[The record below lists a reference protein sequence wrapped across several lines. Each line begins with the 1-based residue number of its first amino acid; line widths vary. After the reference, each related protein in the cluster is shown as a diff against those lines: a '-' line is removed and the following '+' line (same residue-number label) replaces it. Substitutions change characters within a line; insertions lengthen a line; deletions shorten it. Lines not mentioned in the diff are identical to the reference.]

1 MRSRFV
7 LDESSWAGGAN
18 VAPAGELS
26 NAIERLLERLE
37 VARTRGEQVVKHAYF
52 HDVDFGDGV
61 ELFSFLF
68 HRDCTVLLD
77 HDIDADVVL
86 QLAQFLDRTG
96 DFDDSELTDYDAE
109 FNGKSRFAPGV
120 VWAHTSCRDGHHIA
134 VLPLP
139 LGDAPTGRVPVTVG
153 DTTLTI
159 FFVADE
165 SEHVAFFRSVVTLE
179 NADEAKFQR
188 LARSAFPG
196 LDWADN
202 MWRGLRHFDR
212 PYIQVRDELVRCLG
226 GLSDHGAACFHEF
239 QPDPRRLAQVL
250 SARIGKATSDENGRT
265 KRHSPSRRD
274 RTRRHGG
281 TNKVFWWHV
290 KLRPNVDRIH
300 FLYETPAAGSTELG
314 KGRIVV
320 GLFKDHCVLP
330 S

>member
-1 MRSRFV
+1 MRPRFV
-7 LDESSWAGGAN
+7 FDESSWAGAAN
-18 VAPAGELS
+18 AAPADELS
-26 NAIERLLERLE
+26 DAIECLLERLE
-37 VARTRGEQVVKHAYF
+37 VARRRDEGVVKNLYCY
-52 HDVDFGDGV
+52 DVDIDDGV
-61 ELFSFLF
+61 RLDSFLF
-68 HRDCTVLLD
+68 DWTCPVRQDHDLD
-77 HDIDADVVL
+77 HDVVS
-86 QLAQFLDRTG
+86 QLVQFLDRAD

-109 FNGKSRFAPGV
+109 FNGESRFAPGV

-139 LGDAPTGRVPVTVG
+139 LRDAPTGRVPVTVG
-153 DTTLTI
+153 DTTLKI

-165 SEHVAFFRSVVTLE
+165 SEHVAFFRSVVKLE

-188 LARSAFPG
+188 LARSAFPALG
-196 LDWADN
+196 WADN
-202 MWRGLRHFDR
+202 VWRGLRHFDR
-212 PYIQVRDELVRCLG
+212 PYIEVRDELVHCLG

-239 QPDPRRLAQVL
+239 QPDPGRLAQVL

-265 KRHSPSRRD
+265 KGHSPSRRD